1 MNFYLL
7 VYESKYKIC
16 IHLSYRRIQ
25 MRDVV
30 LLADPKTPAWDF
42 ANKIQNYIL
51 KTKEEEIRLY
61 NLEMNLFK
69 DGENMPYVPENI
81 RKKDVYLVQ
90 SSNKRPNDWLAELIL
105 IKDLCLSA
113 SVNSLS
119 FVLPNMRYSRQDRK
133 HCSRVPI
140 STRAVADAISPGLKR
155 IITMD
160 LHSPQIQN
168 AYPANVPL
176 DNLHSFPE
184 VVKYL
189 RENHFSDLENL
200 VVVSPD
206 IGSANRANSFMKR
219 LIRAENSDSKKNN
232 YSFAIINKTR
242 DKSGD
247 IEDMLLIGNVE
258 GKNALILDDICDS
271 GGTSINAGKLLK
283 EKGAKRLLTYSTHGL
298 YTKGTK
304 DLLETFD
311 VVMTSNTHYKQKK
324 NNGNVEVVD
333 MAPLFAE
340 AIYRA
345 QMGLS
350 VSKLFD

>member
-1 MNFYLL
+1 M
-7 VYESKYKIC
+7 K
-16 IHLSYRRIQ
+16 
-25 MRDVV
+25 DVV

-42 ANKIQNYIL
+42 AKDIQDYIF
-51 KTKEEEIRLY
+51 KTKEEEVHLY
-61 NLEMNLFK
+61 CLDMHKFNDDEI
-69 DGENMPYVPENI
+69 MPDVPENI

-90 SSNKRPNDWLAELIL
+90 SSNKKPNDWLAELIFT
-105 IKDLCLSA
+105 KDLCLGA

-133 HCSRVPI
+133 HKSRVPI

-176 DNLHSFPE
+176 DNLHSFPD

-189 RENHFSDLENL
+189 RENHPSDLENL

-219 LIRAENSDSKKNN
+219 LIRAEELYGSKKNN

-242 DKSGD
+242 DKTGD
-247 IEDMLLIGNVE
+247 IEEMLLIGDVR
-258 GKNALILDDICDS
+258 GKNILIIDDICDT
-271 GGTSINAGKLLK
+271 GGTSIKAGKLLK
-283 EKGAKRLLTYSTHGL
+283 KNEAKRMLTYSTNGL

-304 DLLETFD
+304 EMLDTFD
-311 VVMTSNTHYKQKK
+311 VVMTSNTHYKQKR
-324 NNGNVEVVD
+324 NDDGRIEVIN
-333 MAPLFAE
+333 MAPTFAE

-345 QMGLS
+345 QKGLS
-350 VSKLFD
+350 ISKLFE